1 MVPNSIIEREYER
14 IKQPARDFI
23 VANRNHL
30 QKQEDIQ
37 EKARQTLNQK
47 AAQAMSK
54 IDAIVKK

>member
-14 IKQPARDFI
+14 IKQPPRDFI

-54 IDAIVKK
+54 IDAIVKR